1 MRYAALL
8 TCVLVLAC
16 TDQITPPD
24 PSFEL
29 VNPTE
34 RIQGINAHVYGSFA
48 VAAGGGVIL
57 SGTANF
63 PGHPPAGPGTC
74 DNGLWINA
82 QGKRTSGSATKP
94 HPHCFSKTAAIEVV
108 LEPISACYS
117 GAQDAVVDPAQPPAE
132 EPTGAEP
139 AAEPAGEAPAE
150 PADPAAP
157 KPGSG
162 CKGVKA
168 VKGGTVT
175 QLAIRYPGGT
185 KPALWDEASVTSTDY
200 KDNTSV
206 PDETSGT
213 GIITA
218 YAIDAATLG
227 TTNKRVG
234 TLKFDLSQYS
244 NKIAYLHLN
253 DAAGCAIDETI
264 ESPCLNLPIKA
275 TYNPLPAPD
284 GLGPTDFS
292 VEGFL
297 WVTPANSPYNYTD
310 MP

>member
-16 TDQITPPD
+16 TDQITTPD

-29 VNPTE
+29 VNPAE

-48 VAAGGGVIL
+48 VAAGGGIIL
-57 SGTANF
+57 SGPANF

-117 GAQDAVVDPAQPPAE
+117 GAQGEVGEPAQPPA
-132 EPTGAEP
+132 AEP
-139 AAEPAGEAPAE
+139 AAEEPAE
-150 PADPAAP
+150 PAEPP
-157 KPGSG
+157 TKPGSG
-162 CKGVKA
+162 CRGVLA
-168 VKGGTVT
+168 VKGATNT
-175 QLAIRYPGGT
+175 ELAFRYR
-185 KPALWDEASVTSTDY
+185 KVENKVVLWEDAVVTSLDWN
-200 KDNTSV
+200 DNTFQ
-206 PDETSGT
+206 PDNTVGT
-213 GIITA
+213 GKITA

-234 TLKFDLSQYS
+234 TLTIDLAQYN

-253 DAAGCAIDETI
+253 DAAGCNIDETI
-264 ESPCLNLPIKA
+264 ESPCLNLPIMAK
-275 TYNPLPAPD
+275 YNPLPAPD